1 MRTIYQQRNNNIH
14 FITTWHRIHDKRLK
28 KKITSDVLL
37 VIHYTVSIT
46 LSTISGVERSY
57 NVGNWNLNYLWYHNR
72 FSKGPF
78 FVKNLPNLAFYNMC
92 ISETS
97 MWPVT
102 IRQGNWWYWA
112 ITSWSRNVSGTVY
125 YHAIVS
131 LFHKKM
137 WEKSKWKVVQM
148 KSVIFWIFSIF
159 WGRSKVGEVCL
170 KQNIFAVQRPFKGG
184 SLLVNY
190 KKCPIVLN

>member
-1 MRTIYQQRNNNIH
+1 MRTIYQQRNHNIH

-57 NVGNWNLNYLWYHNR
+57 NVSNWNLNYLWYHNR

-131 LFHKKM
+131 LFHKKC
-137 WEKSKWKVVQM
+137 EKKTNEKLSKW
-148 KSVIFWIFSIF
+148 
-159 WGRSKVGEVCL
+159 
-170 KQNIFAVQRPFKGG
+170 
-184 SLLVNY
+184 SLLY
-190 KKCPIVLN
+190 FGYFLFLGGGQR